1 MRFFKNV
8 HFKRSNVYVAESL
21 LPKLGS
27 FIFLPFLFRYVTTE
41 IWAEIALMIAVSELL
56 AKIYLFG
63 FQSSIYRF
71 ANEIDSDQKNAIFGQ
86 LIKRILLISTSVF
99 FIFEIF
105 NSFFWSSVFQFEFG
119 LPMRTSIIISIF
131 SALNIFLTQY
141 IKSLRQSRKL
151 FKGSLIYT
159 L

>member
-105 NSFFWSSVFQFEFG
+105 NSFSGHLSS
-119 LPMRTSIIISIF
+119 S
-131 SALNIFLTQY
+131 LNLAYQ
-141 IKSLRQSRKL
+141 
-151 FKGSLIYT
+151 
-159 L
+159 